1 MDVVDLLIGLPP
13 TTDIKLKHN
22 VMNYVHKIQIVKL
35 LISLDL
41 MVTDHMIVIISTQT
55 MFLLWLLVVELPI
68 KKKDVT

>member
-1 MDVVDLLIGLPP
+1 MDVVDLLNGLLPIK
-13 TTDIKLKHN
+13 DIELKHN
-22 VMNYVHKIQIVKL
+22 VMNYVHKIQIVKP

-41 MVTDHMIVIISTQT
+41 MVTDHMIVIISTQM